1 MTKETPTTLPYV
13 ALAAGS
19 LAAAS
24 GPASAATR
32 EINQNF
38 TIPLA
43 GSATQSFQIPLFDQ
57 FDPSLGTLLSVN
69 ESVTGSVTWSP
80 NADAQFLSLSILT
93 IDARESFKGSIDGHP
108 QVIEVNLTSGK
119 GFSDQ
124 AFIGRGQVFEFLDST
139 QQLSADDGT
148 LSGTLTG
155 KVTYN
160 YTPASTAPREYRNGW

>member
-1 MTKETPTTLPYV
+1 
-13 ALAAGS
+13 
-19 LAAAS
+19 
-24 GPASAATR
+24 
-32 EINQNF
+32 
-38 TIPLA
+38 
-43 GSATQSFQIPLFDQ
+43 
-57 FDPSLGTLLSVN
+57 
-69 ESVTGSVTWSP
+69 VTGSVTWSP

-93 IDARESFKGSIDGHP
+93 IDARESFKGSLDGHP

-160 YTPASTAPREYRNGW
+160 YTPASTAPPPVPEPPTWAMMLLGLMGLGFGATRRKPSRSLRT

>member
-1 MTKETPTTLPYV
+1 MTKETLTTLPYV

-38 TIPLA
+38 TIPLS
-43 GSATQSFQIPLFDQ
+43 GSATQSFQIPSFDQ

-93 IDARESFKGSIDGHP
+93 IDARESFKVH
-108 QVIEVNLTSGK
+108 LTDILRS
-119 GFSDQ
+119 S
-124 AFIGRGQVFEFLDST
+124 RST
-139 QQLSADDGT
+139 
-148 LSGTLTG
+148 
-155 KVTYN
+155 
-160 YTPASTAPREYRNGW
+160 